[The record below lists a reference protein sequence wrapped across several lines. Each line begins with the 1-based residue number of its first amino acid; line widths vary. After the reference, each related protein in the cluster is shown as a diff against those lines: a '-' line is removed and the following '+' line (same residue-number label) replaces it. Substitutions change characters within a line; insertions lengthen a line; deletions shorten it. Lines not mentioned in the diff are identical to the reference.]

1 MKLKCHYRFSIKYV
15 ASRKRMSIII
25 ILYDFPVLLSQ
36 NIYYTN
42 FPLDKQLIL
51 RETVLLDVCVVAN
64 TMC

>member
-1 MKLKCHYRFSIKYV
+1 
-15 ASRKRMSIII
+15 MSIII

>member
-1 MKLKCHYRFSIKYV
+1 
-15 ASRKRMSIII
+15 MSIII

-42 FPLDKQLIL
+42 FPLDKQPIL
-51 RETVLLDVCVVAN
+51 RETVLLDVCVVAS